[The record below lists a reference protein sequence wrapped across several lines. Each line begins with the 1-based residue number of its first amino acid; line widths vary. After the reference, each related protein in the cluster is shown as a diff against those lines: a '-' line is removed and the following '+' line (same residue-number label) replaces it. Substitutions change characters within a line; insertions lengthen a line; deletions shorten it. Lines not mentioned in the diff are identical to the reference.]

1 MVKMLLLSSA
11 WALPLFL
18 SVPLLAKAIPAPPYL
33 DEIDHT
39 SDAGELQEYID
50 HTEYTPDIYQKLAE
64 KGNDI
69 WNDLLLTVQKSDTI
83 DRNDRLQFEEFYTA
97 EIRWSMPSDRYLWDK
112 LKAQGI
118 DPEYLD
124 TWTTM
129 DKVPREDEDAAPPYK
144 NSFNTRDGLLIAEEN
159 FRIDDMAPKRLPW
172 SELMYHTWT
181 EAASYA
187 GVKGGPISNLK
198 TVLRQSIVNTET
210 QAILTLMYARQRN
223 PGLRPHVHYDW
234 FQWDDI
240 THAAFWDALMATDN
254 VKGVVF
260 LLKDHSV
267 EIGRKIIT
275 DVWTRWDGAYPDIW

>member
-1 MVKMLLLSSA
+1 MLLLSSA
-11 WALPLFL
+11 WLPLLL
-18 SVPLLAKAIPAPPYL
+18 SVPLLAKAIPAPPLL

-50 HTEYTPDIYQKLAE
+50 RTEYTPDIYQEFAE
-64 KGNDI
+64 KGNGY
-69 WNDLLLTVQKSDTI
+69 WNDLTLVLQTSNPI

-97 EIRWSMPSDRYLWDK
+97 SIRWSMPTDRYLWDK

-124 TWTTM
+124 TWTVI
-129 DKVPREDEDAAPPYK
+129 DKIPREDEDAAPPYK

-159 FRIDDMAPKRLPW
+159 FRIDDLAPKRLQW

-187 GVKGGPISNLK
+187 GTKGGPISNLQ
-198 TVLRQSIVNTET
+198 TVLRQSIVNTQT
-210 QAILTLMYARQRN
+210 QAILRLMYERN
-223 PGLRPHVHYDW
+223 KLAPNAHYVW
-234 FQWDDI
+234 FQWDDV

-267 EIGRKIIT
+267 EMGRKIIT
-275 DVWTRWDGAYPDIW
+275 DVWTRWEGDYPDIW